1 MIRLAALD
9 DTQAIMLLWLKST
22 LAAHPFIEESYW
34 FESAA
39 MVREEFLP
47 KAITWVSCDAAGEIE
62 GFISVLNKQF
72 IGALFIK
79 ESLYGQGVAQQL
91 MQQAKA
97 NFPLLLLEVYQQNH
111 RAVAFYRKEGFL
123 VVNETTHPGT
133 SLPTWVLRWQKPLA
147 P

>member
-1 MIRLAALD
+1 MIRHSSPA
-9 DTQAIMLLWLKST
+9 DTPAIMLLWLKST

-34 FESAA
+34 YESAA

-47 KAITWVSCDAAGEIE
+47 KAVTWVSCDAAGEIE

-79 ESLYGQGVAQQL
+79 ETLYGQGVAQRL
-91 MQQAKA
+91 MQQAKES
-97 NFPLLLLEVYQQNH
+97 FPLLLLEVYQQNH

-123 VVNETTHPGT
+123 VVNETVHPGT
-133 SLPTWVLRWQKPLA
+133 SLPTWVLRWQKPFA
-147 P
+147 S